1 MSILIKGI
9 DMPPVDSDV
18 IVRIWGTGYIQR
30 IESYHSYDVPDGK
43 AIELPPHGRLGD
55 LDALK
60 DVQQADA
67 DFFKGSNDYGEKCR
81 RDEAINAVAN
91 IVNAPTIIEA
101 EEGE

>member
-43 AIELPPHGRLGD
+43 ATELLPHGD
-55 LDALK
+55 LIDRNVLAK
-60 DVQQADA
+60 DWRSS
-67 DFFKGSNDYGEKCR
+67 FFDGFFYDVI
-81 RDEAINAVAN
+81 DEA
-91 IVNAPTIIEA
+91 PTVIEA
-101 EEGE
+101 EGING